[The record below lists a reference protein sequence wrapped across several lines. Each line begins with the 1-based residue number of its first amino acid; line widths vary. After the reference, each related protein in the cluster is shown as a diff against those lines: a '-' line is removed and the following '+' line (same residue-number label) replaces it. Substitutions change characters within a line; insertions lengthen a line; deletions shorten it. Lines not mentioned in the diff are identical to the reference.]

1 MNTVTA
7 NTVIDAMTQSRRAA
21 ALLFSAALI
30 TAPMTAGHA
39 RAEEAA
45 GVVHSTEDAVER
57 AGESAAE
64 SRVETAPPP
73 LRPKPFPRPAALGAP
88 VLQRP
93 GAVPSA
99 AAVLAPPFLIK
110 LGVAGEVKITDN
122 VRAAPDASKKSD
134 LITSV
139 TPSLGLSYK
148 SGKLDLHLSYELGYD
163 RYVASQELDGVRH
176 NGLGVLDAEL
186 IKRILFVDSRFSV
199 SEQNVNP
206 TGPTAAD
213 ERTTSANRT
222 RATTFSVTPR
232 LQQRLGRW
240 AIGQASYRHSETRY
254 DKPSD
259 AAAALIGGAPGDLSD
274 NSADTFRLELRNGE
288 EFSRLFWD
296 YSFATSRQLQS
307 GESLNQKTHDL
318 GVEYRVNEKIGVL
331 AQVGHDDIR
340 GGGVDSA
347 ALSGAFYSGGL
358 RWTPSPD
365 VDLRVGWGER
375 NGADNLYVL
384 GEYKFSPM
392 TVLRVSHKTNIV
404 TDSMAA
410 VEALDAVQRDPTGTY
425 IDPFSGAAANPGASP
440 FTRSNAI
447 YRQRVSS
454 AILSHASARETV
466 SVAVSVAKQTVVGG
480 FDLGQAAIQSA
491 ARGTANTTVSLGVGW
506 THLLTPT
513 ISITFT
519 GSRDAVIDSSAPTGK
534 SQRYRAGVG
543 LSRQINPLLSADVS
557 YRFADWK
564 PEIGPRIRE
573 NIIVFGL
580 RKRL

>member
-7 NTVIDAMTQSRRAA
+7 NTVINAMTRPRRTT
-21 ALLFSAALI
+21 ALIFCAALI
-30 TAPMTAGHA
+30 SAPATADQA
-39 RAEEAA
+39 RAAEAA
-45 GVVHSTEDAVER
+45 DVGQPTQDAVER
-57 AGESAAE
+57 GAE
-64 SRVETAPPP
+64 VAAPPR
-73 LRPKPFPRPAALGAP
+73 RPKPFPHPAALGAP

-93 GAVPSA
+93 GAVPPA
-99 AAVLAPPFLIK
+99 AAVLPPPFLIK
-110 LGVAGEVKITDN
+110 LGVAGEVKATDN
-122 VRAAPDASKKSD
+122 VRAAPGASKKSD
-134 LITSV
+134 LITAI

-148 SGKLDLHLSYELGYD
+148 TGKLDFNLSYELAYD
-163 RYVASQELDGVRH
+163 RYAASQELDGFRH

-186 IKRILFVDSRFSV
+186 IKRILFVDSRFSI

-240 AIGQASYRHSETRY
+240 AVGQASYRHSETRY

-259 AAAALIGGAPGDLSD
+259 AAAALIGGAPGDLGD

-296 YSFATSRQLQS
+296 YGFETSRQQQNDQ
-307 GESLNQKTHDL
+307 SLNQKTHDL
-318 GVEYRVNEKIGVL
+318 GAEYRVSKQIGVL

-347 ALSGAFYSGGL
+347 ALSGVFYSGGL
-358 RWTPSPD
+358 RWTPSPN

-392 TVLRVSHKTNIV
+392 TVLRISHKTNIA

-410 VEALDAVQRDPTGTY
+410 VEALDAVRRDPTGAY

-454 AILSHASARETV
+454 AILSHTSARETI
-466 SVAVSVAKQTVVGG
+466 SIAVSMAKQTVVGG

-491 ARGTANTTVSLGVGW
+491 ARGTANATVSLGLGW

-513 ISITFT
+513 TSIAFT
-519 GSRDAVIDSSAPTGK
+519 GSRDAVIESNAPTGK
-534 SQRYRAGVG
+534 SERYRAGVS
-543 LSRQINPLLSADVS
+543 LSHQMNPLLSADVS

-564 PEIGPRIRE
+564 PEVGPRIRE
-573 NIIVFGL
+573 NMIIFGL